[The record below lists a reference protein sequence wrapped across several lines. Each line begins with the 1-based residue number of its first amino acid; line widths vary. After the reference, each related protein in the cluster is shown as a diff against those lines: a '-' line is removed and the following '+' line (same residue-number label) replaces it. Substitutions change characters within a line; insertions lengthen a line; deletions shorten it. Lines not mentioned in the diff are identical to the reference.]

1 MDVPRVVGPVREK
14 PNGAFVKVAYWV
26 IAGLLAAIYGFGGVK
41 KLVQSQDQLRPMM
54 GWVDAMPMSR
64 VRMIG
69 LVEVLGAVGVI
80 VPALTGVAPGVAVAA
95 AIGLAL
101 IQVGAF
107 RLHLSRHELTDL
119 PLNSALLVLAAA
131 AAWLGASVWI

>member
-1 MDVPRVVGPVREK
+1 VREK

-101 IQVGAF
+101 IQIGAF

-119 PLNSALLVLAAA
+119 PLNSVLLVLAAA

>member
-1 MDVPRVVGPVREK
+1 M
-14 PNGAFVKVAYWV
+14 KVAYWV
-26 IAGLLAAIYGFGGVK
+26 IAGLLAAIYGFGGLK

>member
-1 MDVPRVVGPVREK
+1 VREK

-26 IAGLLAAIYGFGGVK
+26 IAGLLAAIYGFGGLK

-80 VPALTGVAPGVAVAA
+80 VPAVTGVAPGVAVAA

>member
-1 MDVPRVVGPVREK
+1 VREK

-26 IAGLLAAIYGFGGVK
+26 IAGLLAAIYGFGGLK

-101 IQVGAF
+101 IQIGAF

-119 PLNSALLVLAAA
+119 PLNSVLLVLAAA

>member
-1 MDVPRVVGPVREK
+1 M
-14 PNGAFVKVAYWV
+14 KVAYWV

-101 IQVGAF
+101 IQIGAF

-119 PLNSALLVLAAA
+119 PLNSVLLVLAAA

>member
-1 MDVPRVVGPVREK
+1 VREK

-26 IAGLLAAIYGFGGVK
+26 IAGLLAAIYGFGGLK

-80 VPALTGVAPGVAVAA
+80 VPAVTGVAPGVAVAA

-119 PLNSALLVLAAA
+119 PLNSVLLVLAAA

>member
-1 MDVPRVVGPVREK
+1 VREK

-80 VPALTGVAPGVAVAA
+80 VPAVTGVAPGVAVAA

-101 IQVGAF
+101 IQIGAF

-119 PLNSALLVLAAA
+119 PLNSVLLVLAAA

>member
-1 MDVPRVVGPVREK
+1 VREK

>member
-1 MDVPRVVGPVREK
+1 M
-14 PNGAFVKVAYWV
+14 KVAYWV
-26 IAGLLAAIYGFGGVK
+26 IAGLLAAIYGFGGLK

-101 IQVGAF
+101 IQIGAF

-119 PLNSALLVLAAA
+119 PLNSVLLVLAAA

>member
-1 MDVPRVVGPVREK
+1 M
-14 PNGAFVKVAYWV
+14 KVAYWV
-26 IAGLLAAIYGFGGVK
+26 IAGLLAAIYGFGGLK

-80 VPALTGVAPGVAVAA
+80 VPAVTGVAPGVAVAA